1 MRRYRVLEA
10 KCGVG
15 EGGFACGPVGGPV
28 IAEIRLSDESSSEFY
43 LSLVEVDGIAN
54 WFRTDRSTIDELLS
68 EDNNESLFDYLND
81 NSLPLGEYGEVL
93 DEKEDELYQAYRY
106 LIYLVRCEMDE
117 TEPFIQATAGKYL
130 DEIEVP
136 MCDVEEELLEE
147 YDEEDDDE
155 DDDDL
160 PEEIELNFPGDK
172 ELLYRL
178 CLAYSAEHET
188 ESIFK
193 DLSPEDAAVNDK
205 IYEEVKKLVDPDEY
219 EEWKQMYLDS
229 ESSNLKDHRF
239 LTVSYMFIGIGG
251 YEDIIPEEQFQS
263 FICWINGNG
272 SAFFTGKREATE
284 EEVKEYIARH
294 AYDNCPPVI
303 EY

>member
-1 MRRYRVLEA
+1 MMKRYRVLEA

-15 EGGFACGPVGGPV
+15 EGGFACGPVAGPV
-28 IAEIRLSDESSSEFY
+28 IAEIKLSDENNSDFY

-68 EDNNESLFDYLND
+68 EDNDESIFDYLND
-81 NSLPLGEYGEVL
+81 NNLPLGEYGEVL

-117 TEPFIQATAGKYL
+117 AEPFIQATVGKYL

-136 MCDVEEELLEE
+136 MSDIEEEMLEE
-147 YDEEDDDE
+147 YDEEDE
-155 DDDDL
+155 DSL
-160 PEEIELNFPGDK
+160 PEGIRLNFPEDK
-172 ELLYRL
+172 DQLFRI
-178 CLAYSAEHET
+178 CLAYSAEHEA

-193 DLSPEDAAVNDK
+193 DMSPEDVTINEY
-205 IYEEVKKLVDPDEY
+205 ILEEVHKLLDTDEY
-219 EEWKQMYLDS
+219 EAWKKNYLDS
-229 ESSNLKDHRF
+229 EYEKLKDRRF
-239 LTVSYMFIGIGG
+239 LAVSYMFAGIGG
-251 YEDIIPEEQFQS
+251 YDDAIPEEQFDS

-284 EEVKEYIARH
+284 EEVREYIARH
-294 AYDNCPPVI
+294 AYDNCPSVA

>member
-1 MRRYRVLEA
+1 MSRYRVLEA

-15 EGGFACGPVGGPV
+15 EGGIACGPVGGPV
-28 IAEIRLSDESSSEFY
+28 IAEIRLSDENSSEFY
-43 LSLVEVDGIAN
+43 LSLIEVDGIAN
-54 WFRTDRSTIDELLS
+54 WFRTDRSTIDDLLS
-68 EDNNESLFDYLND
+68 GNNDESIFDYLND
-81 NSLPLGEYGEVL
+81 NSLPLGEYGDVL

-117 TEPFIQATAGKYL
+117 AEPFIQSTAGKYL

-136 MCDVEEELLEE
+136 MSDIEEELLEE
-147 YDEEDDDE
+147 YDEEDE
-155 DDDDL
+155 EIGL
-160 PEEIELNFPGDK
+160 PEGIRLNFPEDK
-172 ELLYRL
+172 DQLLRL
-178 CLAYSAEHET
+178 CLAYSAEHEV

-193 DLSPEDAAVNDK
+193 DMSPEDVAVNEY
-205 IYEEVKKLVDPDEY
+205 ILEEVQKLIDADEY
-219 EEWKQMYLDS
+219 DAWKKNYLDS
-229 ESSNLKDHRF
+229 EYAKLKGHSF
-239 LTVSYMFIGIGG
+239 LAVSYMFAGIGG
-251 YEDIIPEEQFQS
+251 YDDVIPEEQFQS